1 MKGGENMDNTVE
13 ISEMGNAAEIDVKA
27 LEMLPADE
35 SDVAYGDA
43 SSWRTCWLV
52 TIYI

>member
-1 MKGGENMDNTVE
+1 MDNTIE
-13 ISEMGNAAEIDVKA
+13 ILELGNAAEIDVKA